1 MSAFSDPTH
10 AYVPARRREFRQ
22 RRPMRL
28 DTTGVSL
35 IEIMLALA
43 IMSIALLAMGHL
55 MFQVA
60 RHAEKSTVASYRS
73 AAVTSAAAWV
83 HALPW
88 DSLDTMAGC
97 TSDTIGVFEYDQCL
111 TVQTL
116 SPKLKRATVAIQ
128 STGRLTIRPDTVVV
142 DRNKPRLISPL
153 SP

>member
-1 MSAFSDPTH
+1 MSVFSDQRH
-10 AYVPARRREFRQ
+10 AYVPSRGQEPRQ
-22 RRPMRL
+22 RRTMRL
-28 DTTGVSL
+28 DATGVSL
-35 IEIMLALA
+35 IEIMLALT
-43 IMSIALLAMGHL
+43 IMATALLAMGGL

-60 RHAEKSTVASYRS
+60 RHAEQSTVASYRS
-73 AAVTSAAAWV
+73 AAVTSAAAWLQ
-83 HALPW
+83 ALPW

>member
-1 MSAFSDPTH
+1 MCAFSDPTH
-10 AYVPARRREFRQ
+10 VLTSRGKDPREWRS
-22 RRPMRL
+22 MRL
-28 DTTGVSL
+28 DVTGVSL
-35 IEIMLALA
+35 IEIMLALT
-43 IMSIALLAMGHL
+43 IMAVALLAIGGL

-60 RHAEKSTVASYRS
+60 RHAEQSMVASYRS

-83 HALPW
+83 QALPW

>member
-1 MSAFSDPTH
+1 
-10 AYVPARRREFRQ
+10 
-22 RRPMRL
+22 MRL
-28 DTTGVSL
+28 DATGVSL
-35 IEIMLALA
+35 IEIMFALTILAT
-43 IMSIALLAMGHL
+43 ALLAIGGI

-60 RHAEKSTVASYRS
+60 RHAERAMVAGYRS

-83 HALPW
+83 LALPW

-97 TSDTIGVFEYDQCL
+97 TSDTIGVFEYDRCM

-116 SPKLKRATVAIQ
+116 SSKLRRATVAIQ

-142 DRNKPRLISPL
+142 DRNKPRFISPL

>member
-1 MSAFSDPTH
+1 MSVFSEPGHVYAPSSGQELDH
-10 AYVPARRREFRQ
+10 RRL
-22 RRPMRL
+22 MRL
-28 DTTGVSL
+28 DPSGVSL
-35 IEIMLALA
+35 IEIMLALT
-43 IMSIALLAMGHL
+43 IMATALLAIGGI

-60 RHAEKSTVASYRS
+60 RHAEQSMVATYRS

-83 HALPW
+83 QALPW

-116 SPKLKRATVAIQ
+116 SPRLKRATVAIQ

>member
-1 MSAFSDPTH
+1 MTFDA
-10 AYVPARRREFRQ
+10 
-22 RRPMRL
+22 
-28 DTTGVSL
+28 TGVSL
-35 IEIMLALA
+35 IEIMLALTILA
-43 IMSIALLAMGHL
+43 TALLAIGGI

-60 RHAEKSTVASYRS
+60 RHTEQATVAGYRT

-83 HALPW
+83 QALPW
-88 DSLDTMAGC
+88 DSLDAMATC
-97 TSDTIGVFEYDQCL
+97 VSDTIGVLEYDQCL

-116 SPKLKRATVAIQ
+116 SSKLKRVTVAIQ

>member
-1 MSAFSDPTH
+1 
-10 AYVPARRREFRQ
+10 
-22 RRPMRL
+22 MRL

-35 IEIMLALA
+35 IEIMLALT
-43 IMSIALLAMGHL
+43 IMATALLGMGQL

-60 RHAEKSTVASYRS
+60 RHAEQSTVASYRS
-73 AAVTSAAAWV
+73 AAVTSAVAWV
-83 HALPW
+83 LALPW
-88 DSLDTMAGC
+88 DSLDVMASC

-116 SPKLKRATVAIQ
+116 SPKLKRTTVAIQ